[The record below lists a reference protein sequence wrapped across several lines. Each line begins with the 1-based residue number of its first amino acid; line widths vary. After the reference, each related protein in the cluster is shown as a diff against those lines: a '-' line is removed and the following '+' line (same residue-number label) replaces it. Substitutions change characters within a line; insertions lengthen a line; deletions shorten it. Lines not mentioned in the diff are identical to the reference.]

1 LGMNLFSQGID
12 PKINFSKIDEIRRTV
27 EYCTNLP
34 VHPRHPYA
42 GDLVY
47 TAFSGSHQ
55 DAIKKGLEDLE
66 KRAHAQGIGVRE
78 IAWQAP
84 YLPIDPF
91 DVGRT
96 YEAVIRVN
104 SQSGKGG
111 VAYIMKSEHNLD
123 LPRRL
128 QIEFSKAVQAHTD
141 AGGGEVSPNRLWE
154 IFQFE
159 YLEPDSPLRLA
170 SVSTASTENGQT
182 SLTAQV
188 LADGAV
194 QTITGEGNGPVSAFV
209 DAISTLD
216 HHVRVLDYT
225 EHALSSGGDALAAAY
240 VECEVGEGEDSMV
253 VWGVGM
259 DANIVTASLKAVT
272 SAINRVG

>member
-1 LGMNLFSQGID
+1 
-12 PKINFSKIDEIRRTV
+12 V

-66 KRAHAQGIGVRE
+66 KRAQAQGISVRE
-78 IAWQAP
+78 IGWEAP
-84 YLPIDPF
+84 YLPIDPY

-141 AGGGEVSPNRLWE
+141 AGGGEVSASRLWE

-159 YLEPDSPLRLA
+159 YLEPDTPLRL
-170 SVSTASTENGQT
+170 VSIATTSAQNGQT
-182 SLTAQV
+182 SL
-188 LADGAV
+188 GAHV
-194 QTITGEGNGPVSAFV
+194 VANGSGQTITGEGNGPVSAFV
-209 DAISTLD
+209 DAISTLG
-216 HHVRVLDYT
+216 HHVRVLDYA
-225 EHALSSGGDALAAAY
+225 EHALSAGGDALAAAY
-240 VECEVGEGEDSMV
+240 VECEVGEGENSVV

-259 DANIVTASLKAVT
+259 DANIVNASLKAVI
-272 SAINRVG
+272 SAINRVA